1 MRQGDGDGLDL
12 FTLADHP
19 YFGEKLGAYAALGFL
34 LEQTTRISGVVTVTN
49 CP

>member
-1 MRQGDGDGLDL
+1 MAR
-12 FTLADHP
+12 TCSRWPTSP

-34 LEQTTRISGVVTVTN
+34 LGQTTRISGVVTVTN